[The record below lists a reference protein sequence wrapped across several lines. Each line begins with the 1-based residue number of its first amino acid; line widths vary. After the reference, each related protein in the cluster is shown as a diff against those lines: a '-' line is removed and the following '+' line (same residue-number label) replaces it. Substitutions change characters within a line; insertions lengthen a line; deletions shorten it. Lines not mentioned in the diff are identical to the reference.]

1 MEAIN
6 RHVSYDIWLA
16 DLEACADSETRLFI
30 IDTLRDKKHLH
41 IFGRYFFPHIIQ
53 GTGEVPECH
62 LELIDELS
70 SARDSAIIFPRGF
83 AKSTWEK
90 IDTIHDFVY
99 KKEEVILYIGE
110 TGTDAGFHFE
120 SIKAELEGNDLLREV
135 YGSLV
140 PSETLRG
147 RKWTS
152 KHIESTNG
160 VIALARG
167 RGKGRGVNVKNK
179 RPTKVVVD
187 DAETDQLVR
196 NAEQREK
203 YHRWLYD
210 VILPSVNP
218 KRGKTKLIGTA
229 IHPLAEVV
237 QFYKKHGG
245 IYKRAIE
252 DGKSIWGAYFP
263 LPDLHALRDGGVL
276 SSGKVVK
283 GIGTRAF
290 NREYMNNPTASE
302 EAKIKPEWIEAAHFS
317 ELPPEHSYEAVIY
330 LDPQAGEKQTADEYG
345 LTVLYKA
352 KQSVHRFVYSQTAG
366 RITQF
371 DQAKEVVRAWLKHR
385 KVVRAVGIEKVL
397 NQTAVYQ
404 TIIDWKAKRL
414 SFNTPETPDKERI
427 DESDRNIPV
436 VACSPRGKDKL
447 ARLEMFEPDFERG
460 EIHLRPEQEELR
472 YQLEH
477 PTESEHDDRMD
488 SLVGALELAGRN
500 ISTRERA
507 ELPGETKKSY
517 NKTIVGNLMK
527 RTF

>member
-1 MEAIN
+1 MERLSGIIP
-6 RHVSYDIWLA
+6 YDTWIA
-16 DLEACADSETRLFI
+16 DLDACEDSETRRFI
-30 IDTLRDKKHLH
+30 IDTLKDKRHLH

-53 GTGEVPECH
+53 GTDDVPECH
-62 LELIDELS
+62 LDLIQELS
-70 SARDSAIIFPRGF
+70 NPKDSAIVFPRGF

-99 KKEEVILYIGE
+99 RHEELILYIGE

-120 SIKAELEGNDLLREV
+120 AIKGEIESNTLLQEV

-140 PSETLRG
+140 PPETAKG
-147 RKWTS
+147 RKWTN
-152 KHIESTNG
+152 KHIETTNG

-167 RGKGRGVNVKNK
+167 RNKGRGVNIKNK
-179 RPTKVVVD
+179 RPTKIIID

-196 NAEQREK
+196 NQEQRTK

-210 VILPSVNP
+210 VIFPSANP
-218 KRGKTKLIGTA
+218 KRGKIKVIGTA

-237 QFYKKHGG
+237 EFYKKHGG
-245 IYKRAIE
+245 IYRRAIE
-252 DGKSIWGAYFP
+252 NGNSIWSGYFP
-263 LPDLHALRDGGVL
+263 LADLHAIRDGGVL
-276 SSGKVVK
+276 SSGKSVK

-317 ELPPEHSYEAVIY
+317 ELPPEFAYEAIIY
-330 LDPQAGEKQTADEYG
+330 LDPQAGEKQTADEYA

-352 KQSVHRFVYSQTAG
+352 KQSVQRFVYAQTAG

-371 DQAKEVVRAWLKHR
+371 DQAKEVVRAWIKH
-385 KVVRAVGIEKVL
+385 KKIVRAVGIEKVL

-404 TIIDWKAKRL
+404 TLIDWKAKRL
-414 SFNTPETPDKERI
+414 SFNTPETPPSERI
-427 DESDRNIPV
+427 DEGDRNIPV
-436 VACSPRGKDKL
+436 IACSPKGKDKL

-477 PTESEHDDRMD
+477 PTEAEHDDRMD
-488 SLVGALELAGRN
+488 SLVGALELAGRAV
-500 ISTRERA
+500 STRERDA
-507 ELPGETKKSY
+507 LPTEQKKGY
-517 NKTIVGNLMK
+517 NRTIAGNLMK